1 MGDSGWDLGLGLV
14 LGQVMTMTWP
24 GLLAYCV
31 HDNKSRI
38 TSILAQD
45 VALSKMAISFSLP
58 FSRPGNWDL
67 HRVQGGLCHDK
78 THTRYRGYSVV
89 ARMQSAAL
97 WVPRGVAQ
105 LCRGVVSG

>member
-31 HDNKSRI
+31 HDNKSRT

-45 VALSKMAISFSLP
+45 VALSKMAISFPSLFP
-58 FSRPGNWDL
+58 PRNWDL

-89 ARMQSAAL
+89 ARMQSATL
-97 WVPRGVAQ
+97 RVPRGVAQ